1 MTEKANPSAN
11 RAAEA
16 FKTAGA
22 IAYGG
27 SREGF
32 IVDAN
37 LAGNPTEISVQDP
50 DINESNFNNF
60 GETSSTTSLD
70 VDIAGGEAFVFG
82 AWIAIDTVS
91 TVTLPA
97 SSTTT
102 VYVGWNKDGTDDVII
117 GTPSAFSSASGDAD
131 QKIPLFEFVTDSTGV
146 TSVTDQRNYVQ
157 LDADTLQG
165 QTASDLAVDI
175 SDSGSTVVN
184 DVIDI
189 NFGNNVSVTDDGD
202 GTVTVTGATQ
212 YTDSDAV
219 SAVNAETTLTVNI
232 TGSADTVDGFEIQ
245 KNGSDGGGIIN
256 FKTS

>member
-32 IVDAN
+32 IVE
-37 LAGNPTEISVQDP
+37 GGSPTEISIQDP
-50 DINESNFNNF
+50 EVEDNNLNEFE
-60 GETSSTTSLD
+60 ETSSTTSLEVTID
-70 VDIAGGEAFVFG
+70 PGEAFVFG
-82 AWIAIDTVS
+82 SWIVKDYET

-102 VYVGWNKDGTDDVII
+102 VYVGWNKDGSDDVII
-117 GTPSAFSSASGDAD
+117 GTESAFSAASGDAD
-131 QKIPLFEFVTDSTGV
+131 QKIPLYEYVTDSTGV
-146 TSVTDQRNYVQ
+146 TSVTDQRDYIQ
-157 LDADTLQG
+157 IDADTLNG
-165 QTASDLAVDI
+165 KTATEISVDI

-184 DVIDI
+184 EVVDI
-189 NFGNNVSVTDDGD
+189 NFGNNISVTDDGD
-202 GTVTVTGATQ
+202 GSVTISGATQ

-219 SAVNAETTLTVNI
+219 SAVNSETTLTVNI
-232 TGSADTVDGFEIQ
+232 TGDADTVDGFEIQ
-245 KNGSDGGGIIN
+245 KNGTDGGGIIN

>member
-32 IVDAN
+32 IVE
-37 LAGNPTEISVQDP
+37 AGSPTEISIQDP
-50 DINESNFNNF
+50 EISHGNLNAFNESN
-60 GETSSTTSLD
+60 STTSLD
-70 VDIAGGEAFVFG
+70 VTIDPGEAFVFG
-82 AWIAIDTVS
+82 SWVCKDTAT

-102 VYVGWNKDGTDDVII
+102 VYVGWNKDGTDDVLI
-117 GTPSAFSSASGDAD
+117 GPPSVFSSASGDAD
-131 QKIPLFEFVTDSTGV
+131 QKIPLFEYVTDSTGV
-146 TSVTDQRNYVQ
+146 TSVTDERNFVQ

-165 QTASDLAVDI
+165 KTASDLSVDI

-202 GTVTVTGATQ
+202 GTVTVTGAAP

-219 SAVNAETTLTVNI
+219 SAVNAETTLTVDI
-232 TGSADTVDGFEIQ
+232 TGDADTVDGYSVQ
-245 KNGSDGGGIIN
+245 KNGSDGNGIIN

>member
-32 IVDAN
+32 IVESAS
-37 LAGNPTEISVQDP
+37 PTEISVQDP
-50 DINESNFNNF
+50 DISESNLNAFE
-60 GETSSTTSLD
+60 ETSSTTSLD
-70 VDIAGGEAFVFG
+70 VTIDGGEAFVFG
-82 AWIAIDTVS
+82 SWIAIDTDS

-102 VYVGWNKDGTDDVII
+102 VYVGWNKDGADDVII
-117 GTPSAFSSASGDAD
+117 GPPSAFSSASGDAD
-131 QKIPLFEFVTDSTGV
+131 QKIPLYEYVTDSTGV
-146 TSVTDQRNYVQ
+146 TSVTDHRDYIQI
-157 LDADTLQG
+157 DADTLNG
-165 QTASDLAVDI
+165 KTATEISVDI

-184 DVIDI
+184 EVVDI
-189 NFGNNVSVTDDGD
+189 NFGNKISVTDDGD
-202 GTVTVTGATQ
+202 GSVTISGATQ

-219 SAVNAETTLTVNI
+219 SAVNSETTLTVNI
-232 TGSADTVDGFEIQ
+232 TGDADTVDGFEIQ
-245 KNGSDGGGIIN
+245 KNGTDGGGIIN

>member
-32 IVDAN
+32 IVESAS
-37 LAGNPTEISVQDP
+37 PTEISVQDP
-50 DINESNFNNF
+50 DISESNLNAFE
-60 GETSSTTSLD
+60 ETSSTTSLD
-70 VDIAGGEAFVFG
+70 VTIDGGEAFVFG
-82 AWIAIDTVS
+82 SWIAIDTDS

-102 VYVGWNKDGTDDVII
+102 VYVGWNKDGADDVII
-117 GTPSAFSSASGDAD
+117 GPPSAFSSASGDAD
-131 QKIPLFEFVTDSTGV
+131 QKIPLYEYVTDSTGV
-146 TSVTDQRNYVQ
+146 TSVTDQRDYVQ

-165 QTASDLAVDI
+165 QTASDLGVDI
-175 SDSGSTVVN
+175 SSNGTTIVN

-189 NFGNNVSVTDDGD
+189 NFANNVSVTDDGD
-202 GTVTVTGATQ
+202 GTVTVTGASQ

-219 SAVNAETTLTVNI
+219 SAVNAETTLTVDI
-232 TGSADTVDGFEIQ
+232 TGDAETVDGYSVQ
-245 KNGSDGGGIIN
+245 KNGTDGTGIIN

>member
-32 IVDAN
+32 IVE
-37 LAGNPTEISVQDP
+37 GGSPTEISIQDP
-50 DINESNFNNF
+50 EVEDNNLNEFE
-60 GETSSTTSLD
+60 ETSSTTSLD
-70 VDIAGGEAFVFG
+70 VTIDPGEAFVFG
-82 AWIAIDTVS
+82 SWIVKDYET

-102 VYVGWNKDGTDDVII
+102 VYVGWNKDGSDDVII
-117 GTPSAFSSASGDAD
+117 GTESAFSAASGDAD
-131 QKIPLFEFVTDSTGV
+131 QKIPLYEYVTDSTGV
-146 TSVTDQRNYVQ
+146 TSVTDQRDYIQ
-157 LDADTLQG
+157 IDADTLNG
-165 QTASDLAVDI
+165 KTATEISVDI

-184 DVIDI
+184 EVVDI
-189 NFGNNVSVTDDGD
+189 NFGNNISVTDDGD
-202 GTVTVTGATQ
+202 GSVTISGAAE

-219 SAVNAETTLTVNI
+219 SAVNSETTLTVNI
-232 TGSADTVDGFEIQ
+232 TGDADTVDGFEIQ
-245 KNGSDGGGIIN
+245 KNGTDGGGIIN

>member
-32 IVDAN
+32 IVEAVS
-37 LAGNPTEISVQDP
+37 PTEISIQDP
-50 DINESNFNNF
+50 EISHGNLNAFNES
-60 GETSSTTSLD
+60 SSTTSLD
-70 VDIAGGEAFVFG
+70 VTIDPGEAFVFG
-82 AWIAIDTVS
+82 SWVCKDTAT

-102 VYVGWNKDGTDDVII
+102 VYVGWNKDGSDDVIL
-117 GTPSAFSSASGDAD
+117 GTEGDFSSASGDAD
-131 QKIPLFEFVTDSTGV
+131 QKIPLYEYVTDSTGV
-146 TSVTDQRNYVQ
+146 SSVSDQRSFIQ
-157 LDADTLQG
+157 IDADTLNG
-165 QTASDLAVDI
+165 KTSAEISVDI

-189 NFGNNVSVTDDGD
+189 NFGNNISVTDDGD
-202 GTVTVTGATQ
+202 GTVTVTGAEP
-212 YTDSDAV
+212 YTDSDAIN
-219 SAVNAETTLTVNI
+219 AVNAENTLTVNI
-232 TGSADTVDGFEIQ
+232 TGDADTVDGFEVQ
-245 KNGSDGGGIIN
+245 KNGTDGGGIIN

>member
-32 IVDAN
+32 IVE
-37 LAGNPTEISVQDP
+37 AGSPTEISIQDP
-50 DINESNFNNF
+50 EISHGNLNAFNESN
-60 GETSSTTSLD
+60 STTSLD
-70 VDIAGGEAFVFG
+70 VTIDPGEAFVFG
-82 AWIAIDTVS
+82 SWVCKDTAT

-102 VYVGWNKDGTDDVII
+102 VYVGWNKDGTDDVLI
-117 GTPSAFSSASGDAD
+117 GPPSVFSSASGDAD
-131 QKIPLFEFVTDSTGV
+131 QKIPLFEYVTDSTGV
-146 TSVTDQRNYVQ
+146 TSVTDERNFVQ

-165 QTASDLAVDI
+165 KTASDLSVDI

-202 GTVTVTGATQ
+202 GTVTVTGSAA

-219 SAVNAETTLTVNI
+219 SAVNAETTLTVDI
-232 TGSADTVDGFEIQ
+232 TGDADTVDGFEVQ
-245 KNGSDGGGIIN
+245 KNGTDGGGIIN

>member
-32 IVDAN
+32 ISESAH
-37 LAGNPTEISVQDP
+37 PTEISVQDP
-50 DINESNFNNF
+50 EIIESNLNAFE
-60 GETSSTTSLD
+60 ETNSTTSLD
-70 VDIAGGEAFVFG
+70 VTIDGGEAFVFG
-82 AWIAIDTVS
+82 SWIAIDTPT

-102 VYVGWNKDGTDDVII
+102 VFVGWNKDGTDDVII
-117 GTPSAFSSASGDAD
+117 GPPSAFSSASGDAD
-131 QKIPLFEFVTDSTGV
+131 QKIPLYEYVTDSTGV
-146 TSVTDQRNYVQ
+146 TSVADQRDFIQ
-157 LDADTLQG
+157 IDADTLNG
-165 QTASDLAVDI
+165 KTATEISVDI

-189 NFGNNVSVTDDGD
+189 NFGNNISVTDDGD
-202 GTVTVTGATQ
+202 GSVTISGAAE
-212 YTDSDAV
+212 YTDSDAI
-219 SAVNAETTLTVNI
+219 SAVNSETQLTVNI
-232 TGSADTVDGFEIQ
+232 TGDADTVDGFEIQ
-245 KNGSDGGGIIN
+245 KNGTDGGGIIN